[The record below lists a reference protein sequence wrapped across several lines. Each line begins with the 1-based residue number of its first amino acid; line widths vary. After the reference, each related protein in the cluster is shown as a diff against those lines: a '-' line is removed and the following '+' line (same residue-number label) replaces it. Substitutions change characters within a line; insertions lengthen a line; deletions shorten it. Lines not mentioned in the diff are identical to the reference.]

1 MSDVV
6 LQDFSQRR
14 PDSLK
19 FRIDED
25 VFEAVPAVGANLMR
39 DIIAMTDMSA
49 LADARAEGLTPEQAT
64 SKLPK
69 VMEQVSKT
77 LGFLDTVL
85 LPDSAQ
91 RFAARMNSAVEPIT
105 LDQAFKVW
113 TWLVEQYSG
122 RPTQP
127 SSPSANGHDG
137 TGTSSTGGAL
147 AAV

>member
-1 MSDVV
+1 VSAIM
-6 LQDFSQRR
+6 QDFTQAR
-14 PDSLK
+14 PDTIK
-19 FRIDED
+19 FRIDND
-25 VFEAVPAVGANLMR
+25 VFEAVSAVGANLMR
-39 DIIAMTDMSA
+39 DIIGMTDVSELTSA
-49 LADARAEGLTPEQAT
+49 NLEELSPEDAGRR
-64 SKLPK
+64 LPK
-69 VMEQVSKT
+69 VMAQVSKT

-91 RFAARMNSAVEPIT
+91 RFAARMNSATEPIT

-137 TGTSSTGGAL
+137 TGTSSTAGAL
-147 AAV
+147 AAG